1 MSLHLR
7 CVLFAV
13 LCSCDTH
20 VVGQQLLETVEVVG
34 TTPLGLGLDV
44 DRIASNTQIATSEDL
59 RERGALDLT
68 DFINRTFVSVSINEA
83 QNNPLQPDIRYRGF
97 VGSPL
102 LGLPQG
108 IAVYQDAVRINEP
121 FGDTVNWALI
131 PQSAIDTIHLIPG
144 SNPLFGLNALG
155 GAISIRTKDG
165 FTHQSN
171 SVAILGGSF
180 SRIKVEAE
188 TGGQVSDD
196 LGYFVTASHLE
207 EDGWRNFSPTDATQL
222 FSKLT
227 WQLDQTR
234 IDTSLSLIDTDL
246 VGNGAAPIEL
256 LSTDRQE
263 IFTRPDR
270 TQGKLTQI
278 ITGISHTISDQL
290 SLTGNVYARHSD
302 TVTHNGDDSDFEE
315 CESSPHLI
323 CRIENGD
330 EEIVLDL
337 SGIPV
342 PINENV
348 EGATINRTNLE
359 QNGFG
364 ISLQLDW
371 ETTLVDRENQFIVG
385 IGHDKSN
392 IEFLSNLELGSLD
405 ATRKAIPSGFFVG
418 DSFTRLKTNNE
429 NASLYFSDIFSASD
443 AMAITI
449 SGRYNRTRI
458 NLRDQLGTALSGN
471 HEFERFN
478 PALGLT
484 YRFTENKTFFAS
496 YSESNRAPSPVEL
509 TCADENDPCRLPNA
523 FLADPPL
530 AQAIA
535 KTYEV
540 GIRGIWTGGNWS
552 AGTFLTTNSN
562 DILFISAGTLT
573 NEGFFDNVGQTQRKG
588 LELSINNQP
597 TQQINWFANYS
608 YLKAV
613 FRENFAVPSPN
624 NPAAIEGRMSVKPG
638 DRLPLIP
645 DHLLKVGGQISV
657 TEKFSINGDLLATS
671 GQYLRG
677 DESNLMEKTT
687 PYMVINAR
695 LEYRLNEGT
704 IFFLAMNNLLDE
716 KYETFGLFGEPSEVL
731 GENFKNNRFLSPGA
745 PRAAWLGL
753 RMTF

>member
-7 CVLFAV
+7 CVLFVV
-13 LCSCDTH
+13 LCSCDTY

-34 TTPLGLGLDV
+34 TTPLGMGLDA
-44 DRIASNTQIATSEDL
+44 DRIASNTQVATSEDL

-68 DFINRTFVSVSINEA
+68 DFINRTFTSVSINEA

-121 FGDTVNWALI
+121 FGDTVNWALV

-165 FTHQSN
+165 FAHQGN

-180 SRIKVEAE
+180 SRIRVEAE
-188 TGGQVSDD
+188 TGGQVTDD
-196 LGYFVTASHLE
+196 LGYFLTVSHLK
-207 EDGWRNFSPTDATQL
+207 EDGWRNFSPTDATQF

-246 VGNGAAPIEL
+246 IGNGAAPIEL
-256 LSTDRQE
+256 LSIDRKE

-270 TQGKLTQI
+270 TQGKLTQVTTEI
-278 ITGISHTISDQL
+278 NHTISDQL
-290 SLTGNVYARHSD
+290 SLISNIYARHSD
-302 TVTHNGDDSDFEE
+302 TATHNGDDSDFEK
-315 CESSPHLI
+315 CESTPHLI
-323 CRIENGD
+323 CLTENGD
-330 EEIVLDL
+330 EEIILDL

-359 QNGFG
+359 QNGVG
-364 ISLQLDW
+364 VSLQLDW
-371 ETTLVDRENQFIVG
+371 ETTLVDRENRFVAG
-385 IGHDKSN
+385 VSHDKSN
-392 IEFLSNLELGSLD
+392 VEFLSNSELGSLD

-418 DSFTRLKTNNE
+418 DSLTQLKTNNE
-429 NASLYFSDIFSASD
+429 NTSLYFSDILSASD
-443 AMAITI
+443 AVAITI

-458 NLRDQLGTALSGN
+458 NLRDQLGTALNGN

-484 YRFTENKTFFAS
+484 YRFAENKTLFAS

-530 AQAIA
+530 AQVVA

-540 GIRGIWTGGNWS
+540 GIRGIWAGGNWS
-552 AGTFLTTNSN
+552 AGTFLATNSN
-562 DILFISAGTLT
+562 DILFISSGTLT

-588 LELSINNQP
+588 LELSVISQPNQN
-597 TQQINWFANYS
+597 ISWFANYS
-608 YLKAV
+608 YLEAT

-624 NPAAIEGRMSVKPG
+624 NPAATEDKIFVRPG
-638 DRLPLIP
+638 NRLPLIP
-645 DHLLKVGGQISV
+645 DHLFKVGGRVPVIEKISI
-657 TEKFSINGDLLATS
+657 SGDLLATS

-677 DESNLMEKTT
+677 DEGNLTEKTT
-687 PYMVINAR
+687 SYVVINAR
-695 LEYRLNEGT
+695 LEYRLNEDT
-704 IFFLAMNNLLDE
+704 MFFLAMNNLLDE
-716 KYETFGLFGEPSEVL
+716 KYETFGLFGEPDEVL
-731 GENFKNNRFLSPGA
+731 GENFQNNRFLSPGA
-745 PRAAWLGL
+745 PRAAWLGV